1 MANRKKPTIMEMK
14 TVVTNALIQLERLEN
29 YIRNIDSAFSG
40 YLEYKKATTEF
51 REWFVKKME
60 EVNESRSKES
70 GDSSGAT
77 GTGKAGKEASK
88 KSDKKTGKWTVPN

>member
-40 YLEYKKATTEF
+40 YLEYKK
-51 REWFVKKME
+51 
-60 EVNESRSKES
+60 
-70 GDSSGAT
+70 D
-77 GTGKAGKEASK
+77 
-88 KSDKKTGKWTVPN
+88 